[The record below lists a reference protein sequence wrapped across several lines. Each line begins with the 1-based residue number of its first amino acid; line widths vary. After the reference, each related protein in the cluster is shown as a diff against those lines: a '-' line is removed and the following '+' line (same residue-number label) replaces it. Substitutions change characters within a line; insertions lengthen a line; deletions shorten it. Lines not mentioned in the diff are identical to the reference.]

1 MVGRRH
7 QVHVNPTTNY
17 NCMSNITP
25 SQSVVPLTDGKFL
38 CIEKQPRSC
47 HRTDN
52 TKPDP
57 AVLGMANRTNA
68 DVHCDT
74 AGCLLSFVNVIETI
88 LSSPT

>member
-1 MVGRRH
+1 MVGRCH
-7 QVHVNPTTNY
+7 EEHVNPTTNY

-25 SQSVVPLTDGKFL
+25 SQSVVRLTDGKFL

-74 AGCLLSFVNVIETI
+74 AGCLLSFVNVVETI
-88 LSSPT
+88 LSSPM